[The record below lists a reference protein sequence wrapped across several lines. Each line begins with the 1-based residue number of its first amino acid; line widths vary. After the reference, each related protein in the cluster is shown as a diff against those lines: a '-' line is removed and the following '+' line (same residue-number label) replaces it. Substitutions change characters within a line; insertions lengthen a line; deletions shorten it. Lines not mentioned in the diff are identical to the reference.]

1 MTTPDRKKTARKQ
14 AATQSDGAVLNV
26 LLLAGIIAATCIA
39 FANSFYGSFVFDD
52 EGAVINNGGITSLWP
67 IYKFFALNNP
77 RPFVDLSL
85 AISYAM
91 GGLKSPPVAY
101 HAFNLAIHVLAACL
115 VFDIV
120 RRTLLRIQSSADLQR
135 AAPLV
140 AFGISLL
147 WAVHPL
153 HTQAVTYIVQRSETM
168 MSVCFLLVLYATIMG
183 QESKKPWGWYTLG
196 VIACL
201 IGMGT
206 KVVIVAAPIVVLAYD
221 YLFLSADLRDILRR
235 RSAYYG
241 ALLLAIVA
249 ALFWTGLG
257 NSILNPA
264 PGYEVT
270 VGLGIK
276 GATPFEYLATQAGVI
291 LYYMR
296 LSVWPA
302 SLCADYTWP
311 PTRAIGEAAFNGLP
325 HLVALGI
332 TVFGLMRRKPWAF
345 IGVWFYGVL
354 APSSSFIPVKDYV
367 VEHRMHL
374 PLVAVVAAVFLS
386 CRWAM
391 IRFSIVEPSVRVL
404 VGGFLIVA
412 VTTALAGRTI
422 ARNRDYYTP
431 QTFWFDIVTKQPR
444 NARAWMNYGES
455 LTRLNKMSEAIECYK
470 RSSSLTPESADSYYN
485 LGNAYQ
491 KIGALRDAEKA
502 YQDALRFD
510 PKELNSLI
518 MLGNVYMSQDM
529 VDHAEQHFRAAI
541 SAAGPATDPVTLAKA
556 HFNLGNTMAKKD
568 RLSEA
573 LIGYQNAVRLAPN
586 YEKGLYGLGWCLEN
600 LGRREEAIEIY
611 KRILQLYPHNADAK
625 RQLELMQRTID
636 AEGQADRAA
645 RQKPNP

>member
-1 MTTPDRKKTARKQ
+1 MTTSERKKTARKQ
-14 AATQSDGAVLNV
+14 AATHGDGTVLNV

-39 FANSFYGSFVFDD
+39 FANSFNGSFVFDD

-67 IYKFFALNNP
+67 IGKFFALNNP

-91 GGLKSPPVAY
+91 GGLNSPPVAY
-101 HAFNLAIHVLAACL
+101 HAFNLAIHILAACL
-115 VFDIV
+115 IFDII
-120 RRTLLRIQSSADLQR
+120 RRTLLRLQSSADLQR

-153 HTQAVTYIVQRSETM
+153 HTQAVTYIVQRAEAM

-183 QESKKPWGWYTLG
+183 HDSKKPWGWYTLG

-206 KVVIVAAPIVVLAYD
+206 KVVIVAAPVVVLAYD
-221 YLFLSADLRDILRR
+221 YLFLSTDFRDILKRR
-235 RSAYYG
+235 GAYYG

-249 ALFWTGLG
+249 ALLWTGLG

-264 PGYEVT
+264 PGYEVS

-276 GATPFEYLATQAGVI
+276 GATPFEYLATQAGAI
-291 LYYMR
+291 LYYLR

-311 PTRAIGEAAFNGLP
+311 ATSAIGEAALNGLP
-325 HLVALGI
+325 HLIALGF
-332 TVFGLMRRKPWAF
+332 TLFGLIRRKPWAF

-374 PLVAVVAAVFLS
+374 PLAAVVAAIFFA
-386 CRWAM
+386 CRWAI
-391 IRFSIVEPSVRVL
+391 IRFSLVQPGARAV
-404 VGGFLIVA
+404 VGGIIVLA
-412 VTTALAGRTI
+412 ATVALSARTI
-422 ARNRDYYTP
+422 VRNRDYYTP
-431 QTFWFDIVTKQPR
+431 QTFWYDIVTKQPR

-455 LTRLNKMSEAIECYK
+455 LTRLNKMAEAIECYK
-470 RSSSLTPESADSYYN
+470 KSSSLTPESADSYYN
-485 LGNAYQ
+485 LGNAFQ

-502 YQDALRFD
+502 YQDALRLD
-510 PKELNSLI
+510 PKDLNSYI
-518 MLGNVYMSQDM
+518 MLGNVYMTQEM
-529 VDHAEQHFRAAI
+529 VDHAEQQFRAAI
-541 SAAGPATDPVTLAKA
+541 SAAGPATDPLTLAKA
-556 HFNLGNTMAKKD
+556 HFNLGNTMAKKG

-573 LIGYQNAVRLAPN
+573 LIGYQNAVRLAPT

-636 AEGQADRAA
+636 AEGQAERAA
-645 RQKPNP
+645 SQKPRP

>member
-1 MTTPDRKKTARKQ
+1 MTTPDRKKNARKH
-14 AATQSDGAVLNV
+14 AASPSDGGALSI
-26 LLLAGIIAATCIA
+26 LLLVAIIVATCFA
-39 FANSFYGSFVFDD
+39 FSNSFLGSFVFDD
-52 EGAVINNGGITSLWP
+52 EGAVINNGNITSLSP
-67 IYKFFALNNP
+67 ISKFFARNSP

-91 GGLKSPPVAY
+91 GGLKSPPIAY
-101 HAFNLAIHVLAACL
+101 HAFNLAVHVLAACL
-115 VFDIV
+115 IFDIV
-120 RRTLLRIQSSADLQR
+120 RRTLLRIGPSNDPQR

-140 AFGISLL
+140 AFAITLL

-153 HTQAVTYIVQRSETM
+153 HTQAVTYIVQRSEAM
-168 MSVCFLLVLYATIMG
+168 MSVCFLLVLYAAIMG
-183 QESKKPWGWYTLG
+183 HDSKKPWGWYTLG
-196 VIACL
+196 IVACL

-221 YLFLSADLRDILRR
+221 YLYLSANLRDVLKRR
-235 RSAYYG
+235 GAYYG
-241 ALLLAIVA
+241 ALLLTIVA

-264 PGYEVT
+264 PGYEVS

-291 LYYMR
+291 LYYLR

-311 PTRAIGEAAFNGLP
+311 TTRAIGEAALTGLP

-332 TVFGLMRRKPWAF
+332 TALGLVRRKPWAF

-374 PLVAVVAAVFLS
+374 PLAAVVALIFFA

-391 IRFSIVEPSVRVL
+391 IRFAFVKPGARAF
-404 VGGFLIVA
+404 VGGIVILV
-412 VTTALAGRTI
+412 VTTALAARTI

-431 QTFWFDIVTKQPR
+431 QTFWYDIVTKQPL

-470 RSSSLTPESADSYYN
+470 RSSSLTPESADSFYN
-485 LGNAYQ
+485 LGNAFQ
-491 KIGALRDAEKA
+491 KIGAYRDAEKA
-502 YQDALRFD
+502 YQDALRLD
-510 PKELNSLI
+510 PKDLNSYI
-518 MLGNVYMSQDM
+518 MLGNVYMTQEM
-529 VDHAEQHFRAAI
+529 VDHAEQQFRAAI
-541 SAAGPATDPVTLAKA
+541 SAAGPATDPLTTAKA
-556 HFNLGNTMAKKD
+556 HFNLGNTMAKKG

-573 LIGYQNAVRLAPN
+573 LIEYQNAVRLAPN
-586 YEKGLYGLGWCLEN
+586 YEKGLYGLAWCLEN
-600 LGRREEAIEIY
+600 LGRRPEAVELY
-611 KRILQLYPHNADAK
+611 QRCLQLNPQNADAQ
-625 RQLELMQRTID
+625 RQLELMQRAID
-636 AEGQADRAA
+636 AEGQADRTAK
-645 RQKPNP
+645 QKPKP

>member
-1 MTTPDRKKTARKQ
+1 MTTPDRKKNARKQ
-14 AATQSDGAVLNV
+14 AAPQSHGDVLNV

-52 EGAVINNGGITSLWP
+52 EGAVINNGGITSLLP
-67 IYKFFALNNP
+67 LSKFFAVNNP
-77 RPFVDLSL
+77 RPIVDLSL

-91 GGLKSPPVAY
+91 GGLKSPPIAY

-115 VFDIV
+115 IFDII
-120 RRTLLRIQSSADLQR
+120 RRTLLRIKSSADLQR
-135 AAPLV
+135 AAPLL
-140 AFGISLL
+140 AFAITLL

-153 HTQAVTYIVQRSETM
+153 HTQAVTYIVQRSEAM
-168 MSVCFLLVLYATIMG
+168 MSVCFLLVLYAAIMG
-183 QESKKPWGWYTLG
+183 HDSKKPWGWYTLG

-201 IGMGT
+201 MGMGT
-206 KVVIVAAPIVVLAYD
+206 KVVIVAAPVVVMAYD
-221 YLFLSADLRDILRR
+221 YLFLSTDLREILKRR
-235 RSAYYG
+235 GAYYG
-241 ALLLAIVA
+241 ALLLTIVV

-291 LYYMR
+291 LYYLR

-311 PTRAIGEAAFNGLP
+311 TTRAIGEAAVTGLP

-332 TVFGLMRRKPWAF
+332 TVFGLIRRKPWAF

-374 PLVAVVAAVFLS
+374 PLAAVVAAIFFAG
-386 CRWAM
+386 RWAI
-391 IRFSIVEPSVRVL
+391 IRFSLVQPGARAF
-404 VGGFLIVA
+404 VGGIIILVT
-412 VTTALAGRTI
+412 TTALAARTI

-431 QTFWFDIVTKQPR
+431 QSFWYDIVTKQPL

-455 LTRLNKMSEAIECYK
+455 LTRLNKMAEAIECYK

-485 LGNAYQ
+485 LGNAFQ

-502 YQDALRFD
+502 YQDALRLD
-510 PKELNSLI
+510 PKELNSII

-529 VDHAEQHFRAAI
+529 VDHAEQQFRAAI
-541 SAAGPATDPVTLAKA
+541 SIAGPATDPVTLAKA
-556 HFNLGNTMAKKD
+556 HFNLANTMAKKG
-568 RLSEA
+568 RLADA
-573 LIGYQNAVRLAPN
+573 LIEYQNAVRLAPN
-586 YEKGLYGLGWCLEN
+586 YEKGLYGLAWCLEN

-611 KRILQLYPHNADAK
+611 KRILQLNPQNADAK
-625 RQLELMQRTID
+625 RQLELMQRAMD
-636 AEGQADRAA
+636 AEGQADRATI
-645 RQKPNP
+645 QKPKP